1 MSYLFTLITHSV
13 PSKHFLSLSN
23 NIHTVSNCIPISAY
37 KPVIKITL
45 NIYFLNTTYALIIY
59 RQIHLLFLSY
69 SLSFSLVIILTSVL
83 AIVKINTAGPF
94 CPSTDFF

>member
-1 MSYLFTLITHSV
+1 MSL
-13 PSKHFLSLSN
+13 PN
-23 NIHTVSNCIPISAY
+23 NIHTVSNFIPIFAY
-37 KPVIKITL
+37 KPFIKITL
-45 NIYFLNTTYALIIY
+45 YFLNTTYALIIY

-94 CPSTDFF
+94 CPST